1 MRLILLGPPGAGKGT
16 QAKMLKEKFRIPQI
30 STGDI
35 LRQAVKENTELG
47 AHAKKIMDAGQLVPD
62 DVVNGLIKERIR
74 QADCK
79 AGFILDG
86 FPRNITQAE
95 KLSETLDQMDLKI
108 DKVIDLEVNAEEVVN
123 RLTGRTTCPECGA
136 MFHHLS
142 RPPKVSGVC
151 DSCKGKLEQRPD
163 DNRET
168 IHERLKVY
176 MESTAPLKEFYQK
189 KGCLKMVEA
198 KGSVEKIFSNVCE
211 MIDV

>member
-16 QAKMLKEKFRIPQI
+16 QAKMLKEKFQIPQI

-47 AHAKKIMDAGQLVPD
+47 ARAKIIMDVGQLVPD
-62 DVVNGLIKERIR
+62 DVVIDLIKERIR

-79 AGFILDG
+79 SGFILDG

-95 KLSETLDQMDLKI
+95 KLSETLVEMDLKI

-123 RLTGRTTCPECGA
+123 RLTGRSTCPECGA

-142 RPPKVSGVC
+142 RPPKISGVC
-151 DSCKGKLEQRPD
+151 DCCKGKLEQRLD

-168 IHERLKVY
+168 IRERLRVY

-189 KGCLKMVEA
+189 QGNLKMIEA

>member
-16 QAKMLKEKFRIPQI
+16 QAKMLKEKFKIPQI

-35 LRQAVKENTELG
+35 LRQAVKENSELG
-47 AHAKKIMDAGQLVPD
+47 TRAKIVMDAGQLVPD
-62 DVVNGLIKERIR
+62 DVVIDLIKERIR

-95 KLSETLDQMDLKI
+95 KLSETLVEMDLEI

-123 RLTGRTTCPECGA
+123 RLTGRNTCPECGA
-136 MFHHLS
+136 MFHYLS

-176 MESTAPLKEFYQK
+176 LESTAPLKEFYQK
-189 KGCLKMVEA
+189 QGNLKMVEA
-198 KGSVEKIFSNVCE
+198 KGSVEEIFSNVCE

>member
-16 QAKMLKEKFRIPQI
+16 QAKMLKEKFQIPQI

-47 AHAKKIMDAGQLVPD
+47 ARAKKVMDVGQLVPD
-62 DVVNGLIKERIR
+62 DVVIDLIKERIR

-86 FPRNITQAE
+86 FPRNIAQAE
-95 KLSETLDQMDLKI
+95 KLSETLVKMELKI
-108 DKVIDLEVNAEEVVN
+108 DRVIDLEVNAEEVVN
-123 RLTGRTTCPECGA
+123 RLTGRSTCPECGA
-136 MFHHLS
+136 MFHNLS

-176 MESTAPLKEFYQK
+176 LESTAPLKEFYQK
-189 KGCLKMVEA
+189 QGNLKMVEA
-198 KGSVEKIFSNVCE
+198 KGSVEEIFSNVCE

>member
-16 QAKMLKEKFRIPQI
+16 QAKMLKEKFKIPQI

-35 LRQAVKENTELG
+35 LRQAVKENTDIG
-47 AHAKKIMDAGQLVPD
+47 ARARMVMDAGQLVPD
-62 DVVNGLIKERIR
+62 DVVIDLIKGRI
-74 QADCK
+74 QQSDCK

-95 KLSETLDQMDLKI
+95 KLSETLVEMDLKI

-123 RLTGRTTCPECGA
+123 RLTGRNTCPECGA

-142 RPPKVSGVC
+142 CPPKVSGVC
-151 DSCKGKLEQRPD
+151 DGCKGKLEQRPD
-163 DNRET
+163 DNRDT
-168 IHERLKVY
+168 IYERLKVY

-189 KGCLKMVEA
+189 QGNLKMVEA
-198 KGSVEKIFSNVCE
+198 KGSVEEIFSNVCE

>member
-16 QAKMLKEKFRIPQI
+16 QAKMLKEKFQIPQI

-35 LRQAVKENTELG
+35 LRQAVKDNTELG
-47 AHAKKIMDAGQLVPD
+47 ARAKVVMDAGQLVPD
-62 DVVNGLIKERIR
+62 DVVIGLIKERIR
-74 QADCK
+74 QSDCK
-79 AGFILDG
+79 TGFILDG
-86 FPRNITQAE
+86 FPRNIAQAE
-95 KLSETLDQMDLKI
+95 KLSETLVEMNLKI

-123 RLTGRTTCPECGA
+123 RLTGRSTCTECGA
-136 MFHHLS
+136 MFHQIS

-151 DSCKGKLEQRPD
+151 DGCGGKLEQRPD

-176 MESTAPLKEFYQK
+176 MESTAPLKEFYK
-189 KGCLKMVEA
+189 KQGNLKMVEA
-198 KGSVEKIFSNVCE
+198 KGSVEEIFSNVCE